1 MNSVITKVLHQV
13 HPDTRTSLQA
23 KETLSA
29 MLQSVL
35 TAIVETSPSLSMN
48 TINSAVRNLLPGE
61 LAKHALSEA
70 GKALSKYKSSA
81 GPHDMK
87 HVKSMTHLNLSPVTV
102 KKMVKNMEV
111 YAFMKANEL
120 DVNDFKD
127 IPVESFIF
135 LAAVIEY
142 LMAEILDIAGNAASD
157 NRKSTIGNWHIEL
170 VLLNDEELTE
180 LFTRV
185 GNPLAEHWR
194 TPAQYPKMS
203 KYQMR
208 LDLAKL
214 GIKLD
219 GPPFPGRTK
228 TFKMY
233 PDRNEYAKKE
243 CKGQNKDPEIYICN
257 PRTGKYIK
265 KNSYAAKFI

>member
-1 MNSVITKVLHQV
+1 MNSIITKVLKQI
-13 HPDTRTSLQA
+13 HPDTRISEQA
-23 KETLSA
+23 KETTTELIHN
-29 MLQSVL
+29 VL
-35 TAIVETSPSLSMN
+35 TAIIKTSPSLSLDDLKK
-48 TINSAVRNLLPGE
+48 TVKEVIPGE

-70 GKALSKYKSSA
+70 GKALSKYQSSE
-81 GPHDMK
+81 GPHGIK
-87 HVKSMTHLNLSPVTV
+87 NVTAITNLQLSPVTV
-102 KKMVKNMEV
+102 KKMIKSMG
-111 YAFMKANEL
+111 M
-120 DVNDFKD
+120 DVTD

-135 LAAVIEY
+135 LAAALEY
-142 LMAEILDIAGNAASD
+142 LMAEILELSGNAASD

-185 GNPLAEHWR
+185 GNPLAAHWR
-194 TPAQYPKMS
+194 TPQQYPKMS

-219 GPPFPGRTK
+219 GPPYPRRTK
-228 TFKMY
+228 IFQMY
-233 PDRNEYAKKE
+233 PDRADYVKKE

-265 KNSYAAKFI
+265 RNSYAAKFI